1 MHVITQKRIREAQQ
15 KWSHS
20 ANALE
25 AWYRLIRRT
34 SPSDFAAMKQLF
46 PSVDKH
52 VFDIGGNP

>member
-1 MHVITQKRIREAQQ
+1 MAGGLARQAGG
-15 KWSHS
+15 
-20 ANALE
+20 AGE

-34 SPSDFAAMKQLF
+34 SPSDFAAIKQLF

>member
-1 MHVITQKRIREAQQ
+1 MPTQKRIREAQQ

-34 SPSDFAAMKQLF
+34 SPSDFAAVKQLF
-46 PSVDKH
+46 PNVDKH